1 MQQDKLQKLE
11 LTWIGKGDEPVLE
24 PRILIENPEYSFG
37 DPNSENMLI
46 HGDNLL
52 ALKALEQDYAGKIK
66 CIYIDPPYNTGN
78 AFEHYDDGV
87 EHSVWLSLMSSR
99 LKLLHKLLS
108 SNGSIWISID
118 DDECHYLKILCDE
131 IFGRQNFIASNVWQK
146 RYSRENRE
154 AIGDVHEYILVYSK
168 NPNSFKCE
176 RNLVPM
182 TDVQTAVYKNP
193 NNDSK
198 GRWRAVPLTA
208 QAGHATSEQ
217 FYEITAPGGKVH
229 IPPKGRCWGISKHT
243 FEKYRKEGKIY
254 FGKDGN
260 SQPNLIRYL
269 SEVSGVA
276 PWTWWPSDEVG
287 HTDSAKKEIYQLFGK
302 VNAFDT
308 PKPESLLQRVIHIAT
323 NPGDIILDSFLGS
336 GTAAAVA
343 HKMGRKWIGVELGE
357 HAKTHCFPRLKM
369 VVDGSDQ
376 GGISKSV
383 NWKGGGGF
391 KFYELAPS
399 LLNED
404 KYGNLVI
411 NKEYNSSML
420 AAAMTKQEGYKY
432 LPDETVYWKQGK
444 SSEQD
449 YIYTTTQFITV
460 ETLECIHDE
469 MQPGESLLICC
480 TAFQKE
486 CKNRFGNITIKKIP
500 QILLGRC
507 EFGKEDYSLNI
518 INMPAADSEDDEAC
532 CFDDEEDIDI
542 FDDENSNLDEQSNT
556 EDNSNH
562 NDLPIQGS
570 LF

>member
-37 DPNSENMLI
+37 DPNSGNMLI

-99 LKLLHKLLS
+99 LMLLHKLLS
-108 SNGSIWISID
+108 NDGSIWISID
-118 DDECHYLKILCDE
+118 DDEQAYLKILMDE
-131 IFGRQNFIASNVWQK
+131 VFGRQNFINNVIWEKKYAPSNDAKWLSDSHDFIMVYAKRKEVWRPNLLPRGEKQNK
-146 RYSRENRE
+146 YYKYDDNDGRGPWRSDN
-154 AIGDVHEYILVYSK
+154 VLVKTFSK
-168 NPNSFKCE
+168 SGVFPII
-176 RNLVPM
+176 
-182 TDVQTAVYKNP
+182 NP
-193 NNDSK
+193 NNNKEFYPPEGSCY
-198 GRWRAVPLTA
+198 RFNEETA
-208 QAGHATSEQ
+208 KRLVAEN
-217 FYEITAPGGKVH
+217 
-229 IPPKGRCWGISKHT
+229 RL
-243 FEKYRKEGKIY
+243 Y
-254 FGKDGN
+254 FGKDGLGAP
-260 SQPNLIRYL
+260 QFKRYL
-269 SEVSGVA
+269 AEVKQGVTSLTIWKREEVGDNQEAKSEVKQFNGLSV
-276 PWTWWPSDEVG
+276 
-287 HTDSAKKEIYQLFGK
+287 
-302 VNAFDT
+302 FDT
-308 PKPESLLQRVIHIAT
+308 PKPERLIERVLT
-323 NPGDIILDSFLGS
+323 LGSNPGDIVLDSFLGS
-336 GTAAAVA
+336 GTTAAVA

-357 HAKTHCFPRLKM
+357 HAKTHCYPRLKM

-383 NWKGGGGF
+383 SWNGGGGF

-404 KYGNLVI
+404 KFGNLVI

-420 AAAMTKQEGYKY
+420 AAAMTKQEGYRY

-460 ETLECIHDE
+460 ETLERIHDE

-480 TAFQKE
+480 TAFQNE

-518 INMPAADSEDDEAC
+518 VNIPTAECEEDDLC
-532 CFDDEEDIDI
+532 ID
-542 FDDENSNLDEQSNT
+542 NEQSDQIQEGQT
-556 EDNSNH
+556 E
-562 NDLPIQGS
+562 I
-570 LF
+570 LFGD